1 MKTTVVV
8 SLLLLMVFAGLANAQ
23 EIRGQLQLYADDT
36 GVDCMIPDT
45 APGLLTVYVYYFDY
59 FGDDGIS
66 AIQFA
71 APKPDCFTNA
81 VWLGDATPWPL
92 SLGDSQLNDPHGWTI
107 AFGAGGW
114 CQTPPVYL
122 GSIMY
127 LAQGLTPTC
136 CPYPVVKADDLHPE
150 IPMPI
155 GVDCSLPN
163 SFLIGVE
170 AGTSYINGDHTCPCI
185 WPVPVQ
191 IKTWGGIKS
200 LYR

>member
-1 MKTTVVV
+1 MKTTVIV
-8 SLLLLMVFAGLANAQ
+8 SLGILMCFASFAPAQ
-23 EIRGQLQLYADDT
+23 IQGQLQLYADET
-36 GVDCMIPDT
+36 GVDCIIPDT

-59 FGDDGIS
+59 FGEEGIS

-92 SLGDSQLNDPHGWTI
+92 SLGDSQLNDRRGWLI
-107 AFGAGGW
+107 AFGGGAW

-136 CPYPVVKADDLHPE
+136 CPYPVVKAPGDVHPE
-150 IPMPI
+150 FPGPIAADCGEPEPSVI
-155 GVDCSLPN
+155 GVA
-163 SFLIGVE
+163 

-191 IKTWGGIKS
+191 ERTWGGIKS